1 MEQQKTKPTNL
12 KAHQFPIE
20 SFIGGFYISEK
31 VCDDLI
37 NFFES
42 NPQRQE
48 VGRVNIRSH
57 ADVTDNPTAEIIKYQ
72 EGNRLSLV
80 EQESKKS
87 IDMSLFPWNE
97 DKNNDILHNYFDYL
111 NDCIKEYEF
120 IYPQAQELNNYGSV
134 EGLNIQKYNP
144 GDGFYG
150 WHHERGGIET
160 SSRAFAHMTYLNDVE
175 DGGTEF
181 WFQKLTSP
189 AKKGLTLIW
198 PSDWTHHHRGQVSKT
213 DTKYIITGWLNYRD

>member
-48 VGRVNIRSH
+48 VGRVNKRSH

-87 IDMSLFPWNE
+87 IDMSLY
-97 DKNNDILHNYFDYL
+97 ILKQMN
-111 NDCIKEYEF
+111 
-120 IYPQAQELNNYGSV
+120 
-134 EGLNIQKYNP
+134 
-144 GDGFYG
+144 
-150 WHHERGGIET
+150 
-160 SSRAFAHMTYLNDVE
+160 
-175 DGGTEF
+175 
-181 WFQKLTSP
+181 
-189 AKKGLTLIW
+189 
-198 PSDWTHHHRGQVSKT
+198 
-213 DTKYIITGWLNYRD
+213 